1 MGNLVRQGSWIK
13 DKDERGVWEKLKDN
27 EYFRAVPPT
36 NISMVGYS
44 TGQRIDIREN
54 EEFELTCKVS
64 NAKPVAE
71 ISWYRDN
78 VKYDAGEQFERNPQ
92 PYMRLLYKLFF

>member
-1 MGNLVRQGSWIK
+1 MTCKSVQNA
-13 DKDERGVWEKLKDN
+13 DKGEKCKHHFSKIPN
-27 EYFRAVPPT
+27 NFCTVTVVPPT

-44 TGQRIDIREN
+44 SGQRIDIREN

-64 NAKPVAE
+64 NAKPVAQ

-78 VKYDAGEQFERNPQ
+78 VKYDAAGT
-92 PYMRLLYKLFF
+92 

>member
-1 MGNLVRQGSWIK
+1 MP
-13 DKDERGVWEKLKDN
+13 
-27 EYFRAVPPT
+27 AVPPT

-44 TGQRIDIREN
+44 SGQRIDIREN

-78 VKYDAGEQFERNPQ
+78 VKYDAAGT
-92 PYMRLLYKLFF
+92 

>member
-1 MGNLVRQGSWIK
+1 M
-13 DKDERGVWEKLKDN
+13 
-27 EYFRAVPPT
+27 PPT

-44 TGQRIDIREN
+44 SGQRIDIREN

-71 ISWYRDN
+71 ISWYRNN
-78 VKYDAGEQFERNPQ
+78 VKYDAGKVEN
-92 PYMRLLYKLFF
+92 

>member
-1 MGNLVRQGSWIK
+1 
-13 DKDERGVWEKLKDN
+13 
-27 EYFRAVPPT
+27 
-36 NISMVGYS
+36 MVGYS

-78 VKYDAGEQFERNPQ
+78 VKYDAGEVFSEVQFTDSKNN
-92 PYMRLLYKLFF
+92 LVKLCTG

>member
-1 MGNLVRQGSWIK
+1 M
-13 DKDERGVWEKLKDN
+13 
-27 EYFRAVPPT
+27 APT
-36 NISMVGYS
+36 NISLVGYS

-78 VKYDAGEQFERNPQ
+78 VKYDAGKTNLIVP
-92 PYMRLLYKLFF
+92 